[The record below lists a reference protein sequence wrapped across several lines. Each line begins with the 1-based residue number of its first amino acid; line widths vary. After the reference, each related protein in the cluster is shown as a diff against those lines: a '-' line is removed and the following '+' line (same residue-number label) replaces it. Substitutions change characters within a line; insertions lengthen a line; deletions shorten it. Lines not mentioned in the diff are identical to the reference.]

1 MNYEI
6 KGSGL
11 KAKIESMGAQ
21 LISLCDD
28 AGREYIWQRT
38 APFWQNCAP
47 ILFPVVGRCENGTL
61 SVNGKNYPMELCHG
75 FAPVSEFELKEQSEH
90 AVTLRLISNTDT
102 RRRYPFA
109 FILDVSYRLDEKG
122 LSTLLTVTNPG
133 KDKMLFGIGGHPGFC
148 CEPLEEYEID
158 FGQELTLNS
167 LIVDQSLYI
176 TPDTKRILDKER
188 ILPLRRDLFAGDAL
202 IFEEPPFDSVVLR
215 SRRDGHGIEFS
226 FQGFSSFA
234 IWSQTEDAGFVCLE
248 PWNSMGKRPKEGTEL
263 ANKKGILSLE
273 PGGVFSCQYNMKP
286 LEVE

>member
-1 MNYEI
+1 MNHEI
-6 KGSGL
+6 KGFGL
-11 KAKIESMGAQ
+11 KAKIESWGAQ
-21 LISLCDD
+21 LVSLCDD
-28 AGREYIWQRT
+28 TGREYIWQRT

-75 FAPVSEFELKEQSEH
+75 FAPVSEFELLEQSEH
-90 AVTLRLISNTDT
+90 TVTLRLVSNAETL
-102 RRRYPFA
+102 RHYPFE
-109 FILDVSYRLDEKG
+109 FIFDVSYILNEKG
-122 LSTLLTVTNPG
+122 LSTVLSVTNPG

-158 FGQELTLNS
+158 FGTELTLDS
-167 LIVDQSLYI
+167 LVVDQAFYI
-176 TPDTKRILDKER
+176 TSDTKRILDKER

-215 SRRDGHGIEFS
+215 NRMDGHGIEFS

-234 IWSQTEDAGFVCLE
+234 VWSQTEDAGFVCLE

-263 ANKKGILSLE
+263 ANKKGIITL
-273 PGGVFSCQYNMKP
+273 PGGKRFECSYCIKP
-286 LEVE
+286 IS

>member
-61 SVNGKNYPMELCHG
+61 SVNGKNYPIELCHG
-75 FAPVSEFELKEQSEH
+75 FAPVSEFELLEQSEH
-90 AVTLRLISNTDT
+90 TVTLRLVSNAETL
-102 RRRYPFA
+102 RHYPFE
-109 FILDVSYRLDEKG
+109 FIFDVSYILNEKG
-122 LSTLLTVTNPG
+122 LSTVLSVTNPG

-158 FGQELTLNS
+158 FGTELTLDS
-167 LIVDQSLYI
+167 LVVDEAFYI
-176 TPDTKRILDKER
+176 TSDTKRILDKER

-202 IFEEPPFDSVVLR
+202 IFEEPPFDSDVLR
-215 SRRDGHGIEFS
+215 NRMDGHGIEFS

-234 IWSQTEDAGFVCLE
+234 VWSQTEDAGFVCLE

-263 ANKKGILSLE
+263 ANKKGIITL
-273 PGGVFSCQYNMKP
+273 PGGKRFECSYCIKP
-286 LEVE
+286 IS

>member
-1 MNYEI
+1 MDYVI

-61 SVNGKNYPMELCHG
+61 SVKGKNYPMELCHG
-75 FAPVSEFELKEQSEH
+75 FAPVSEFELLEQSEH
-90 AVTLRLISNTDT
+90 TVTLRLVSNAETL
-102 RRRYPFA
+102 RHYPFE
-109 FILDVSYRLDEKG
+109 FIFDVSYILNEKG
-122 LSTLLTVTNPG
+122 LSTVLSVTNPG

-158 FGQELTLNS
+158 FGTELTLDS
-167 LIVDQSLYI
+167 LVVDQAFYI
-176 TPDTKRILDKER
+176 TSDTKRILDKER

-215 SRRDGHGIEFS
+215 NRMDGHGIEFS

-234 IWSQTEDAGFVCLE
+234 VWSQTEDAGFVCLE

-263 ANKKGILSLE
+263 ANKKGIITL
-273 PGGVFSCQYNMKP
+273 PGGKRFECSYCIKP
-286 LEVE
+286 IS

>member
-28 AGREYIWQRT
+28 TGREYIWQRT

-75 FAPVSEFELKEQSEH
+75 FAPVSEFELLEQSEH
-90 AVTLRLISNTDT
+90 TVTLRLVSNAETL
-102 RRRYPFA
+102 RHYPFE
-109 FILDVSYRLDEKG
+109 FIFDVSYILNEKG
-122 LSTLLTVTNPG
+122 LSTVLSVTNPG

-158 FGQELTLNS
+158 FGTELTLDS
-167 LIVDQSLYI
+167 LVVDQAFYI
-176 TPDTKRILDKER
+176 TSDTKRILDKER

-215 SRRDGHGIEFS
+215 NRMDGHGIEFS

-234 IWSQTEDAGFVCLE
+234 VWSQTEDAGFVCLE

-263 ANKKGILSLE
+263 ANKKGIITL
-273 PGGVFSCQYNMKP
+273 PGGKRFECSYCIKP
-286 LEVE
+286 IS